1 MQLGDFFDDLTLS
14 LHDAALEITR
24 VASDSRDCQPG
35 TLFFAMPGATT
46 DGRQHVADAIAHGA
60 VAVVSSTPLTVDVP
74 VIVLEE
80 ATLRPALAHAAAAVA
95 GWPDQG
101 LTLVGI
107 TGTNGKTSV
116 ATLVAS
122 LATELGWSGASI
134 GTLTN
139 VRTTP
144 APPELWR
151 TLSEV
156 RTSLAGD
163 TERRVVALEVSSH
176 SLDQQRVVGL
186 HFAIAAFT
194 NLSHDHLDYHGDME
208 TYFAAKAQLFSPA
221 YASKAV
227 IWGDDP
233 YGERL
238 ATETSLTVVRVS
250 RADASDVQLSLTGTT
265 FFWRGRLVL
274 SPLVGEYNVSNLL
287 VAMTIMA
294 ELGADQT
301 DLCQAVSRLRT
312 VPGRFE
318 LVSAKGPVVIVD
330 YAHTPDGLQR
340 LLETTRT
347 LATGRV
353 ITVFG
358 CGGERD
364 RAKRPI
370 MGRIAS
376 SLSDVVIVTSDNPR
390 HEDPAAIID
399 EILSGVEATNVL
411 RHDDRRSAI
420 ALALSEAGPD
430 DVVIIAGKGHEA
442 TQTIGDEVVA
452 FDDREIAREL
462 LR

>member
-1 MQLGDFFDDLTLS
+1 
-14 LHDAALEITR
+14 
-24 VASDSRDCQPG
+24 
-35 TLFFAMPGATT
+35 
-46 DGRQHVADAIAHGA
+46 
-60 VAVVSSTPLTVDVP
+60 
-74 VIVLEE
+74 
-80 ATLRPALAHAAAAVA
+80 
-95 GWPDQG
+95 
-101 LTLVGI
+101 
-107 TGTNGKTSV
+107 
-116 ATLVAS
+116 
-122 LATELGWSGASI
+122 
-134 GTLTN
+134 
-139 VRTTP
+139 
-144 APPELWR
+144 
-151 TLSEV
+151 
-156 RTSLAGD
+156 
-163 TERRVVALEVSSH
+163 
-176 SLDQQRVVGL
+176 
-186 HFAIAAFT
+186 
-194 NLSHDHLDYHGDME
+194 
-208 TYFAAKAQLFSPA
+208 
-221 YASKAV
+221 
-227 IWGDDP
+227 
-233 YGERL
+233 
-238 ATETSLTVVRVS
+238 
-250 RADASDVQLSLTGTT
+250 
-265 FFWRGRLVL
+265 
-274 SPLVGEYNVSNLL
+274 
-287 VAMTIMA
+287 MTIMA

-347 LATGRV
+347 LATGRL

-376 SLSDVVIVTSDNPR
+376 SLSDMVIVTSDNPR

-399 EILSGVEATNVL
+399 EILSGVETSNVL

-420 ALALSEAGPD
+420 ALALSEARTD